1 MTISLLLSAILA
13 SGTSAPQNVFTCKA
27 GGKRIAVTQR
37 GDRLTY
43 SFGSPGRPEITLA
56 GGPQGGVFYHRT
68 MYNRGEDQTLRF
80 VQGPWSYI
88 VFNRW
93 QAPQQL
99 SSKRIE
105 PEYNVSG
112 VLAMKGDSVV
122 RRIDCDKGSGNL
134 TEWPIFK
141 RLKQDEENATPDDA

>member
-1 MTISLLLSAILA
+1 MTISLILSAILA
-13 SGTSAPQNVFTCKA
+13 SSSPAPQAVFTCRA
-27 GGKRIAVTQR
+27 DSKRVAITQL

-43 SFGSPGRPEITLA
+43 SFGPPSRPELSLT
-56 GGPQGGVFYHRT
+56 GDPRGGVFYHRT

-80 VQGPWSYI
+80 VQGQWSYI

-99 SSKRIE
+99 SSERIE

-112 VLAMKGDSVV
+112 VLVMKGDQLV
-122 RRIDCDKGSGNL
+122 RRIDCNKGSGNL

-141 RLKQDEENATPDDA
+141 RLKQDEENLTPDDA

>member
-1 MTISLLLSAILA
+1 MTISLLLTALLTANA
-13 SGTSAPQNVFTCKA
+13 SVPRIVFTCRS
-27 GGKRIAVTQR
+27 GIKRVAITQQD
-37 GDRLTY
+37 DRLTY
-43 SFGSPGRPEITLA
+43 SFGAPGRPDISLT
-56 GGPQGGVFYHRT
+56 GDPQGGVFYHRT

-80 VQGPWSYI
+80 VQGQWSYV

-99 SSKRIE
+99 SSERIE

-112 VLAMKGDSVV
+112 VLVMKGDSLV
-122 RRIDCDKGSGNL
+122 RRIDCNKGSGNL

-141 RLKQDEENATPDDA
+141 QLKQDDEKLTPDDA

>member
-1 MTISLLLSAILA
+1 MTIGLILGAIMA
-13 SGTSAPQNVFTCKA
+13 SGTPAPQTVFTCRA
-27 GGKRIAVTQR
+27 DAKRIAVTLS

-43 SFGSPGRPEITLA
+43 SFGPPGRPEISLK

-80 VQGPWSYI
+80 VSGQWNY
-88 VFNRW
+88 VLFNRW

-99 SSKRIE
+99 SSERIE

-112 VLAMKGDSVV
+112 VLVMRDGKLV
-122 RRIDCDKGSGNL
+122 RRIDCNKGSGNL

-141 RLKQDEENATPDDA
+141 QLKQDEENVTPDDA

>member
-13 SGTSAPQNVFTCKA
+13 SGAPAPRTVFACQA
-27 GGKRIAVTQR
+27 GGKRITVTQR
-37 GDRLTY
+37 GDQLTY
-43 SFGSPGRPEITLA
+43 SFGPPGRPDISLA
-56 GGPQGGVFYHRT
+56 GDPQGGVFYHRT

-80 VQGPWSYI
+80 VRGQWSYI

-99 SSKRIE
+99 SAERIE

-112 VLAMKGDSVV
+112 VLVMKSDQLV
-122 RRIDCDKGSGNL
+122 RRIDCNKGSGNL

-141 RLKQDEENATPDDA
+141 RLKQDEENLTPDDA

>member
-1 MTISLLLSAILA
+1 MTISLILSAILA
-13 SGTSAPQNVFTCKA
+13 SSSPAPQAVFTCRA
-27 GGKRIAVTQR
+27 DSKRVVITQR

-43 SFGSPGRPEITLA
+43 SFGPPSRPEISLT

-99 SSKRIE
+99 SSDRIE

-112 VLAMKGDSVV
+112 VLVMKGDQLV
-122 RRIDCDKGSGNL
+122 RRINCNNGSGNL

-141 RLKQDEENATPDDA
+141 RLKQDEENLTPDDA

>member
-1 MTISLLLSAILA
+1 MTISLILSAIFASNSPAPLA
-13 SGTSAPQNVFTCKA
+13 VFNCRA
-27 GGKRIAVTQR
+27 GSKRVAITQR

-43 SFGSPGRPEITLA
+43 SFGSPGRAEISLT
-56 GGPQGGVFYHRT
+56 GSPQGGVFYHRT

-80 VQGPWSYI
+80 VQGQWSYL

-99 SSKRIE
+99 SSERIE

-112 VLAMKGDSVV
+112 VLVMKGDRLV
-122 RRIDCDKGSGNL
+122 RRIDCNKGSGNL

-141 RLKQDEENATPDDA
+141 RLKQDEENLTPDDA

>member
-1 MTISLLLSAILA
+1 MTITLILSAILA
-13 SGTSAPQNVFTCKA
+13 SSAPAPQVVFSCRA
-27 GGKRIAVTQR
+27 GSKRIVVTQR

-43 SFGSPGRPEITLA
+43 AFGPPGRPEISLT

-80 VQGPWSYI
+80 VSGEWSYI
-88 VFNRW
+88 LFNRW

-99 SSKRIE
+99 SSGRTA

-112 VLAMKGDSVV
+112 VLVMKDDRLV
-122 RRIDCDKGSGNL
+122 RRIDCSKGSGNL

-141 RLKQDEENATPDDA
+141 RLKQDDENLTPDDA